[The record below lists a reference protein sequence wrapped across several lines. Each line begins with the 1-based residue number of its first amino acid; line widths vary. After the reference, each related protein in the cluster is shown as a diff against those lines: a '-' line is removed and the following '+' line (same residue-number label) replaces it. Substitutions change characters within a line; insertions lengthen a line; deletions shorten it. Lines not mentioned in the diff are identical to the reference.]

1 MAAPAIGK
9 LATTCDLATSTR
21 TGRMNKN
28 KQTALHD
35 GIPMPQRVWAVMS
48 VSVGAIISTLDGS
61 IANVALPTI
70 ALDLHVSVASSVWVV
85 NGFQLTVAVLVL
97 AMSAVAEIV
106 GLRRIYWIGLFIF
119 TLASAACGLA
129 TSLPTLVAGR
139 VGQGIGASCIFATYP
154 GMIAH
159 IYPRRMLGQG
169 IGISAMIVSISSALG
184 PTVSSAVLA
193 VAPWPWLFYVNLPL
207 GALGLVLGLYA
218 LPRTNPN
225 PRPFDLPAALVSGA
239 VIALGI
245 IGLDGL
251 GRAEDRL
258 WAVAELVLAFVGGAL
273 LIRREGRRS
282 MPLVPV
288 DLLRIP
294 VFGLSVGTSISS
306 YAAQAAVLVSLPFLF
321 QHTLGW
327 SAVATG
333 LVMTPIPLAV
343 ATIGFFAGR
352 LADRYPAGILCG
364 IGLLAMA
371 GGVSA
376 LLLMPS
382 FPSIGDVVWREAIV
396 GLGFGLFQTPNNR
409 MLLSSG
415 PRHRS
420 ASAGGMLATARLI
433 GQTSGA
439 TMVAVIYEVAD
450 ERAAQLVLGAAA
462 ALALVAAATSFL
474 RRAAPP
480 AMS

>member
-1 MAAPAIGK
+1 MWIAIHTRAAA
-9 LATTCDLATSTR
+9 R
-21 TGRMNKN
+21 
-28 KQTALHD
+28 
-35 GIPMPQRVWAVMS
+35 
-48 VSVGAIISTLDGS
+48 
-61 IANVALPTI
+61 
-70 ALDLHVSVASSVWVV
+70 
-85 NGFQLTVAVLVL
+85 
-97 AMSAVAEIV
+97 SA
-106 GLRRIYWIGLFIF
+106 R
-119 TLASAACGLA
+119 
-129 TSLPTLVAGR
+129 
-139 VGQGIGASCIFATYP
+139 Q
-154 GMIAH
+154 
-159 IYPRRMLGQG
+159 
-169 IGISAMIVSISSALG
+169 
-184 PTVSSAVLA
+184 
-193 VAPWPWLFYVNLPL
+193 N
-207 GALGLVLGLYA
+207 
-218 LPRTNPN
+218 
-225 PRPFDLPAALVSGA
+225 
-239 VIALGI
+239 
-245 IGLDGL
+245 GL